1 MAWNGS
7 DERGGAGTPQ
17 TGGAKGG
24 RPYAKGLL
32 AGLLVV
38 VAGAG
43 AWYFA
48 TCGGGRPDAAATPER
63 KGGKIAEA
71 KPAAAPKAAE
81 EKAQEPDP
89 KAELRAKLAKM
100 TKAERLEYFLEQA
113 KKRPLD
119 LTPSTNQA
127 FRTGTEQILSWIFTL
142 KVGSVPP
149 PLPPIPIRDEAH
161 MAEILVSDNPALE
174 GDSESARH
182 AKEMVELA
190 KKELRQFV
198 KQGGEVGEFLKYY
211 HGQLV
216 QAHQEWQDCQRS
228 VMQMIRD
235 DPDLAPD
242 YIREVNKR
250 LSDKGIKPVNIPK
263 KLKERLGLELEPEQ

>member
-7 DERGGAGTPQ
+7 NGRDGARAPQ

-24 RPYAKGLL
+24 RPCAKGLL

-38 VAGAG
+38 IAGAV
-43 AWYFA
+43 AWYCV
-48 TCGGGRPDAAATPER
+48 TCRSEKPHVAATPER

-71 KPAAAPKAAE
+71 KPASTPKAAE
-81 EKAQEPDP
+81 KKAEEPDP
-89 KAELRAKLAKM
+89 KAERRAKLAKM
-100 TKAERLEYFLEQA
+100 TKAERLEYFLEEA

-119 LTPSTNQA
+119 LTPSTNRV
-127 FRTGTEQILSWIFTL
+127 FRTGTEQVLGWIFTL

-198 KQGGEVGEFLKYY
+198 KQGGEVSEFMKYY

-250 LSDKGIKPVNIPK
+250 LSDKGIKPVNVPK
-263 KLKERLGLELEPEQ
+263 KLQEKLGLELEQ